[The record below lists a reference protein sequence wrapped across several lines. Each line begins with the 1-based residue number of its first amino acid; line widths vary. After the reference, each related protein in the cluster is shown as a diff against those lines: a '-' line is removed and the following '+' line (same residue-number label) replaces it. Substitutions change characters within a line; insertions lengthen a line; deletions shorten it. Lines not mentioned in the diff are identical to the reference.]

1 MVQCIGFVTL
11 LPDAVDFLERR
22 IALRAFIDNH
32 DLHHRHIHLLAA
44 VMVPSANQAMP
55 HDKQSLQASLLL
67 RGTAFAPFQCRVRI
81 SETAAAVVL
90 M

>member
-81 SETAAAVVL
+81 RRQQL
-90 M
+90 LWF